1 MLVLLLTAAQAYA
14 AAPGRITGTVV
25 DAADGESLPGA
36 VVEVVPVG
44 GDGSSKSAMSEVN
57 GRFTVASVPYGD
69 YTVRVSFLGYADF
82 EKEVTVEAPVLDL
95 GRIEMRLDD
104 NEIEAVV
111 LEVPAMRTSQKGD
124 TVVYNASA
132 FKVAADADTESL
144 LAKMPGIM
152 ISADGTVEAQGEE
165 IQKVF
170 VDGKEFFGD
179 DVSTAIK
186 NLPAEVVENVEVF
199 NKLSDQAEFT
209 GLDDGE
215 GYKALNI
222 VTSESKRRGQFG
234 KLYAAYG
241 YPKYYTAGGNVNIF
255 EGDSRISIIG
265 LANNLNQQNFSFEDI
280 LGVVNTGGSSSSG
293 GRMGGR
299 RGGMGSFLV
308 RPMDGI
314 STVQAV
320 GVNYSDT
327 WGRRDNMEVTASYFF
342 NHSKNRNEF
351 VNETWQNPGSQYD
364 YETGASG
371 AENYNHRFNARI
383 DYKIN
388 DNQNLMLRPYFRYQK
403 YTGTESSQTDM
414 SELEDDVEEAIQSIL
429 GSDGSDRSGYN
440 AGLSALYLSLI
451 HI

>member
-152 ISADGTVEAQGEE
+152 ISGVHRT
-165 IQKVF
+165 
-170 VDGKEFFGD
+170 
-179 DVSTAIK
+179 
-186 NLPAEVVENVEVF
+186 
-199 NKLSDQAEFT
+199 
-209 GLDDGE
+209 
-215 GYKALNI
+215 
-222 VTSESKRRGQFG
+222 RR
-234 KLYAAYG
+234 
-241 YPKYYTAGGNVNIF
+241 
-255 EGDSRISIIG
+255 R
-265 LANNLNQQNFSFEDI
+265 
-280 LGVVNTGGSSSSG
+280 
-293 GRMGGR
+293 
-299 RGGMGSFLV
+299 
-308 RPMDGI
+308 
-314 STVQAV
+314 
-320 GVNYSDT
+320 
-327 WGRRDNMEVTASYFF
+327 
-342 NHSKNRNEF
+342 
-351 VNETWQNPGSQYD
+351 
-364 YETGASG
+364 
-371 AENYNHRFNARI
+371 
-383 DYKIN
+383 
-388 DNQNLMLRPYFRYQK
+388 
-403 YTGTESSQTDM
+403 
-414 SELEDDVEEAIQSIL
+414 
-429 GSDGSDRSGYN
+429 
-440 AGLSALYLSLI
+440 
-451 HI
+451 